1 MRVTKKQL
9 ENKVNYLNDLT
20 FTQNLKLRQNEINVL
35 ANTIIGKGNK
45 IYPFVS
51 INEPQVVNKGGGAKT
66 LLNTGYTTKKELYN
80 NINSFLLGIEL
91 GKNVNQ

>member
-20 FTQNLKLRQNEINVL
+20 GNDREPYIFGQGSNVGTYYIQGAYGGYQL
-35 ANTIIGKGNK
+35 QQI
-45 IYPFVS
+45 
-51 INEPQVVNKGGGAKT
+51 VNKSGGART

>member
-1 MRVTKKQL
+1 MRYLLILLTLFTIGCSQKQ
-9 ENKVNYLNDLT
+9 VAT
-20 FTQNLKLRQNEINVL
+20 HMGTGV
-35 ANTIIGKGNK
+35 
-45 IYPFVS
+45 
-51 INEPQVVNKGGGAKT
+51 GAGTGYATCRT